1 MAGWRLYNRGMS
13 ASHFSC
19 IAVDWGTTNRR
30 AWALGPDGAV
40 IAERHDS
47 TGLLAVRDRRFA
59 EQLESFLDGW
69 VAAGSDI
76 PVVMSGMVGSR
87 LGWVEVPYVAAPT
100 ALSELAHGLVK
111 AGRIAG
117 ADCWIAPGI
126 SIDGGAQPDVM
137 RGEECQILGALL
149 TRRQTDGMFVLPGT
163 HSKWARVAG
172 RRLVEFRTYMT
183 GEIFSL
189 LRQSGTLAQLMT
201 GDDED
206 QEAFARGVLAT
217 GDDAQLLNRLFSVR
231 SLALFGR
238 LEGRALSSYL
248 SGLLVGA
255 EMRGAL
261 AAWPDLARTGATC
274 IGSPAMLA
282 RYRTCASL
290 LGFDLAGIDN
300 RDVLP
305 AALFWIARQAGLA
318 KERP

>member
-1 MAGWRLYNRGMS
+1 M
-13 ASHFSC
+13 
-19 IAVDWGTTNRR
+19 
-30 AWALGPDGAV
+30 

-47 TGLLAVRDRRFA
+47 TGLLAVPDRCFA
-59 EQLESFLDGW
+59 QQLESFLDGW
-69 VAAGSDI
+69 VAAGSDV

-87 LGWVEVPYVAAPT
+87 LGWVEVPYVAAPA
-100 ALSELAHGLVK
+100 ALSELAQGLVK
-111 AGRIAG
+111 AGHIAG
-117 ADCWIAPGI
+117 ADCWIAPGV

-149 TRRQTDGMFVLPGT
+149 TRRQSDGLFVLPGT
-163 HSKWARVAG
+163 HSKWARISD

-201 GDDED
+201 GDTED
-206 QEAFARGVLAT
+206 DDAFTRGVLAT

-238 LEGRALSSYL
+238 LEAGALSSYL
-248 SGLLVGA
+248 SGLLVSA

-261 AAWPDLARTGATC
+261 AAWPGLARTGATC

-282 RYRTCASL
+282 RYRACASL
-290 LGFDLAGIDN
+290 LGFELEGIDN
-300 RDVLP
+300 KDVLP
-305 AALFWIARQAGLA
+305 AALFWIARQAGLVR
-318 KERP
+318 ERP